1 MSVEKVRE
9 YFKKYKIENRIQEFE
24 KSSAT
29 VELAANVLKC
39 EPSRIAKTLSF
50 KVEDKPILIVVSGD
64 MKIDNSKYKAQFN
77 KKAKMLSKDEVLE
90 LIGHPVGGVCPFAIN
105 NGVDVYLDE
114 SLKRFETVYPACG
127 SSNSVIELTIKELEI
142 YSNYIAWIDVCKS

>member
-9 YFKKYKIENRIQEFE
+9 YFKKYNIEDRIQEFE
-24 KSSAT
+24 ESSAT
-29 VELAANVLKC
+29 VELAANALKC

-50 KVEDKPILIVVSGD
+50 KLEDKPILIVVAGD
-64 MKIDNSKYKAQFN
+64 VKIDNSKYKTQFN
-77 KKAKMLSKDEVLE
+77 KKAKMLVKDEVLE

-105 NGVDVYLDE
+105 DGVDVYLDE

-127 SSNSVIELTIKELEI
+127 SSNSAIGLSMEELEK
-142 YSNYIAWIDVCKS
+142 YSKYICWIDVCKF

>member
-9 YFKKYKIENRIQEFE
+9 YFKKYNIEDRIQEFE
-24 KSSAT
+24 ESSAT
-29 VELAANVLKC
+29 VELAANALKC

-50 KVEDKPILIVVSGD
+50 KLEDKPILIVVAGD
-64 MKIDNSKYKAQFN
+64 VKIDNSKYKTQFN
-77 KKAKMLSKDEVLE
+77 KKAKMLAKDEVLE

-105 NGVDVYLDE
+105 DGVDVYLDE

-127 SSNSVIELTIKELEI
+127 SSNSAIGLSMEELEK
-142 YSNYIAWIDVCKS
+142 YSKYICWIDVCKF